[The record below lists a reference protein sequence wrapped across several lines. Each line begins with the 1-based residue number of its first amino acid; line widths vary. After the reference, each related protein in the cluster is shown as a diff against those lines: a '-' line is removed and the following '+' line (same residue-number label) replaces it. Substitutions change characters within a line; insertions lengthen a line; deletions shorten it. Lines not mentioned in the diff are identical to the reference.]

1 MAEVAGEVK
10 LLLTV
15 DGTTWSAALDRA
27 QRELDKLKGKTTEA
41 SRVTRAEMT
50 EARHAI
56 HLLGEEI
63 GIGLPRALQGFVAK
77 LPGVAEAMAG
87 AFSAV
92 AVVGLG
98 MVLVETGK
106 KVYEFI
112 EKTKKA
118 AEEATRATEQFTAS
132 REQANLEMEVSN
144 AKLEE
149 EIAKLEKK
157 PGDGLKTA
165 LAEARLEAFKLGR
178 QLEQDVEEMH
188 KLIETKL
195 AAGLMERIGGMAGS
209 ADTLQQLDEYGEKIK
224 EIAAITDPAKRTEE
238 MRSYT
243 GKQLDWLHEEIEA
256 RTELQRLEEKERN
269 YIPGRGNAL
278 TDEERLQLENRR
290 ARFTGGEAGV
300 DQSKALRALGAFHDM
315 VQLEYNKAD
324 LAREQMEDQ
333 RKRGE
338 LQGIADR
345 EKLAKDAIEALK
357 RQTAERMAAMEQELA
372 NEKMVHQMTLEEE
385 RAFWQKRYMI
395 GSQLADPINS
405 LIARRI
411 APLTQEIFKQ
421 DKEQAKEWLAMM
433 SELQKEADRLAGQ
446 NNPFMRDRAEARNE
460 SETEAARMAAL
471 HERPELQRQIAA
483 AQDELNASEAVT
495 LGLMTSQT
503 AEIMKQSN
511 VVARLQDELAELY
524 GKQAAVAA
532 MPASLYTPSMNPEAI
547 ENQILQK
554 QAELGAAKQV
564 LQYETERDTFGEQ
577 MRQMFQDWIT
587 RATELHATM
596 SDMFRSSLDTV
607 NNAIL
612 KTMTDPYHRG
622 DWKAAGKSIAT
633 GIAGKGLTA
642 AEGYLMKAARL
653 GTRENPMYTRSA
665 DKILGADGQRAM
677 DSLLGSAASSTAS
690 TAGGSA
696 VGKILGA
703 LVTSIP
709 FMASGGTLDAGMPA
723 IVGERGP
730 ELFVPSGSGRIVPND
745 RFGGASHTWNID
757 ARGAGDPVAVRYQVQ
772 RGILEAA
779 PKIAAGAIAAARDLD
794 SRKPLMSR

>member
-15 DGTTWSAALDRA
+15 DGTTWSQAIDRA
-27 QRELDKLKGKTTEA
+27 QREIDKLKGKTTEA
-41 SRVTRAEMT
+41 AKVTRAEMT

-56 HLLGEEI
+56 HLLGDEI

-77 LPGVAEAMAG
+77 LPGVAEAMAS

-92 AVVGLG
+92 AVIGLG

-118 AEEATRATEQFTAS
+118 AEEAKRATEQFTSS
-132 REQANLEMEVSN
+132 REQANLEMEVAN

-165 LAEARLEAFKLGR
+165 LAEARLEAFKLAR

-195 AAGLMERIGGMAGS
+195 AAGWMEKIGGMAGS
-209 ADTLQQLDEYGEKIK
+209 EGTLTQLDEYGEKVK
-224 EIAAITDPAKRTEE
+224 EIAEIVDPAKRTEE
-238 MRSYT
+238 MRKYT
-243 GKQLDWLHEEIEA
+243 GDQLDRLHEEIEA
-256 RTELQRLEEKERN
+256 RRELQQLEKREYE
-269 YIPGRGNAL
+269 YIPGRGGKLSEAESARLGAL
-278 TDEERLQLENRR
+278 RE
-290 ARFTGGEAGV
+290 RFTGGYASG
-300 DQSKALRALGAFHDM
+300 DQSKALRALAAFHDM

-324 LAREQMEDQ
+324 LTREQMEDQ
-333 RKRGE
+333 QRKGE
-338 LQGIADR
+338 LQTEADR

-357 RQTAERMAAMEQELA
+357 RETAERMAAMEQELA
-372 NEKMVHQMTLEEE
+372 NQKMVHQMTLAEE
-385 RAFWQKRYMI
+385 RDFWQKRYQA
-395 GSQLADPINS
+395 GTNLADPIND

-411 APLTQEIFKQ
+411 APLTQEIFKK
-421 DKEQAKEWLAMM
+421 DASDAKEWLAMM
-433 SELQKEADRLAGQ
+433 TELQREADRLSAQ
-446 NNPFMRDRAEARNE
+446 ENPFALDRAQ
-460 SETEAARMAAL
+460 SKTQGETEAARMAAL
-471 HERPELQRQIAA
+471 HDRPELQRQIAA
-483 AQDELNASEAVT
+483 AQDELNASEAVS
-495 LGLMTSQT
+495 LGLMRSQNL
-503 AEIMKQSN
+503 EILKQSN
-511 VVARLQDELAELY
+511 VVARLQHDLTELE
-524 GKQAAVAA
+524 GQRAAVAA
-532 MPASLYTPSMNPEAI
+532 MPASLYTATMNPEAI

-554 QAELGAAKQV
+554 QAELGAAKQT
-564 LQYETERDTFGEQ
+564 LQYEKERDTFGQE
-577 MRQMFQDWIT
+577 MRQMFQDWIN
-587 RATELHATM
+587 HATDLRAVM
-596 SDMFRSSLDTV
+596 TDMFQQSLDTV
-607 NNAIL
+607 NNAII

-622 DWKAAGKSIAT
+622 DWKAAGKTIAT
-633 GIAGKGLTA
+633 GIASKGLTA

-665 DKILGADGQRAM
+665 DKLLGADGQKAM
-677 DSLLGSAASSTAS
+677 TSLLGSAASSTAS

-730 ELFVPSGSGRIVPND
+730 ELFVPSGSGRIIPND
-745 RFGGASHTWNID
+745 RFGGTSHTWNID

-772 RGILEAA
+772 RAILEAA
-779 PKIAAGAIAAARDLD
+779 PKIAAGSIAAAKDLD
-794 SRKPLMSR
+794 SRKPLMAR